1 MTCGLTIIPMSVAPS
16 TALAPAAFTRFGD
29 LLRFLRR
36 RAQLTQR
43 DLSIAVGY
51 NFAQICRL
59 EQGHRLPDPAVV
71 ASVFISALDLEG
83 EPEWAA
89 RLIELAGTARQDRLD
104 AALAPPLNHV
114 ADSSMAELD

>member
-1 MTCGLTIIPMSVAPS
+1 MPSRQSDTIS
-16 TALAPAAFTRFGD
+16 PAAFTRFGD

-59 EQGHRLPDPAVV
+59 EQGQRPPGRGVGAGAVV
-71 ASVFISALDLEG
+71 PALGLEAA
-83 EPEWAA
+83 PEWAA
-89 RLIELAGTARQDRLD
+89 RLVELAAAARQDRHEAAL
-104 AALAPPLNHV
+104 AALAPTP
-114 ADSSMAELD
+114 

>member
-16 TALAPAAFTRFGD
+16 TALAPAAFSRFGD

-59 EQGHRLPDPAVV
+59 EQGQRMPDRAVV
-71 ASVFISALDLEG
+71 AAAFVPALGLEAA
-83 EPEWAA
+83 PEWAA
-89 RLIELAGTARQDRLD
+89 RLVELAAAARQERHEAAL
-104 AALAPPLNHV
+104 AALAPTPA
-114 ADSSMAELD
+114 ADQSDE